1 MQVMV
6 YAGDVLH
13 VVEHFGYIVA
23 HDDDGAFLVNLL
35 QHFVHLLLESAVD
48 VGVWLIED
56 YHIGL
61 GYDGACQ
68 EHSLQLS
75 AAQGSDVAVFEL
87 HQLHAF
93 QGVEHLLVLC
103 LGVSGKEALG
113 LAEAGENYF
122 VYGDGKLLVEG
133 VVLWEIAHR
142 NLLYF
147 LNFRF
152 SVLIQDRISVFIFH
166 FLEISD
172 ISFRGLHESE
182 DEAHEGGLATT
193 VWSDDAKII
202 VLIDGEID
210 VIEHLLAVVSGG

>member
-1 MQVMV
+1 MQVMA

-35 QHFVHLLLESAVD
+35 QHLIHLLLESAVD
-48 VGVWLIED
+48 VGVGLIED

-75 AAQGSDVAVFEL
+75 AAQGCDVAVFEL

-93 QGVEHLLVLC
+93 QGVEHLLVLR
-103 LGVSGKEALG
+103 LAISGKEALG
-113 LAEAGENYF
+113 LAEAGEHYF

-147 LNFRF
+147 LP
-152 SVLIQDRISVFIFH
+152 IFI
-166 FLEISD
+166 ISD
-172 ISFRGLHESE
+172 ISLRGFHESQY
-182 DEAHEGGLATT
+182 EAHEGSLTTT

-210 VIEHLLAVVSGG
+210 VIEHLLSVISGG

>member
-1 MQVMV
+1 MFLQFFSWHIRRIVIMQVMV
-6 YAGDVLH
+6 YAGDVLY

-23 HDDDGAFLVNLL
+23 HDNDGALLVDLF
-35 QHFVHLLLESAVD
+35 QHLVHLLLESAVD

-61 GYDGACQ
+61 GYDGSGE

-75 AAQGSDVAVFEL
+75 AAEGCDVAVFEF
-87 HQLHAF
+87 HQLHAL
-93 QGVEHLLVLC
+93 QGVEHLLVLR
-103 LGVSGKEALG
+103 LAISGKEALG
-113 LAEAGENYF
+113 LAEAGEHYF
-122 VYGDGKLLVEG
+122 VYGDGELLVEG

-147 LNFRF
+147 LP
-152 SVLIQDRISVFIFH
+152 IFI
-166 FLEISD
+166 ISD
-172 ISFRGLHESE
+172 IAFRGFHESQY
-182 DEAHEGGLATT
+182 EAHEGSLATT